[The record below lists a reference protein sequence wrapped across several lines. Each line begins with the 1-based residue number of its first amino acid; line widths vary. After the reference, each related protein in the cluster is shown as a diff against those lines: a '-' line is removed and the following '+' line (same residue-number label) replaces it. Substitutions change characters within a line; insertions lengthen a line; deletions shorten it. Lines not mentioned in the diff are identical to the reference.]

1 MATITCC
8 SGHSAACR
16 CASVSAHGG
25 WSAAL
30 RRHQRTSRT
39 SGWASASMALA
50 TSVRGYTAHHHS
62 YKQSI
67 SAIRQHLKRICGVDV
82 TAIHG
87 LGGVLAQ
94 EIVMETG
101 TDLTKF
107 PNEKHFCSWLGL
119 APKNEIAG
127 ARFCAVPRSRP
138 ATTPDRP
145 FAKRLLQSYARIV
158 SLASFVGG

>member
-25 WSAAL
+25 WSATL
-30 RRHQRTSRT
+30 RRHQRTS
-39 SGWASASMALA
+39 GWVSASMALA
-50 TSVRGYTAHHHS
+50 TSVRGYTAHHS
-62 YKQSI
+62 YRQSI

-87 LGGVLAQ
+87 LGEVLAQ
-94 EIVMETG
+94 EIVIETG
-101 TDLTKF
+101 TDMTKF

-127 ARFCAVPRSRP
+127 ARFCAAPRSRP
-138 ATTPDRP
+138 ATAPDRS